1 MINKGFLLA
10 AVVIGIYFLM
20 SAINLRFGLPTTVV
34 QVVTV
39 ICFLLFIVI
48 FVVSLFSKN
57 KKL

>member
-1 MINKGFLLA
+1 MVNKSFLLA
-10 AVVIGIYFLM
+10 AVVMAIYYLM
-20 SAINLRFGLPTTVV
+20 SVINFRFGLPTTVV

-48 FVVSLFSKN
+48 FVVSIFSKN

>member
-1 MINKGFLLA
+1 MINKSFLLA
-10 AVVIGIYFLM
+10 AVVMGIYFLI
-20 SAINLRFGLPTTVV
+20 SAINFRFGLPTTLV

-48 FVVSLFSKN
+48 IVVSLSSKN